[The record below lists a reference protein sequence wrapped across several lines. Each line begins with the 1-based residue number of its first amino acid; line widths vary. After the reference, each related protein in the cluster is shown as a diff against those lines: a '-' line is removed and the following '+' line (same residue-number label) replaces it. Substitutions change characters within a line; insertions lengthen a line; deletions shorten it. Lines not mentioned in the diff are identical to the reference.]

1 MHSTPLKKVSKAKR
15 IKMDGNYTV
24 TTLVFIGLQSR
35 KQIFQ
40 AGILIVGTGYRLLEV
55 LEELQQRKH

>member
-1 MHSTPLKKVSKAKR
+1 
-15 IKMDGNYTV
+15 MDGNYTV